1 MKRNDNC
8 LYCVWVLQVLVT
20 EVNEAVAKAQA
31 EQQARH
37 KDLARVQ
44 RAHHELELFIEK
56 SRKIVKSEKVRFAE
70 EYGKVSS

>member
-1 MKRNDNC
+1 MKRNGNC
-8 LYCVWVLQVLVT
+8 LYYVWVLQVLVT
-20 EVNEAVAKAQA
+20 EVNEAVAKTKT
-31 EQQARH
+31 EQQARQ

-56 SRKIVKSEKVRFAE
+56 SRKTVKSEKVRFTE